1 MASITKKKIGRH
13 LYYYAR
19 ESRRVNGKPK
29 IVWQKYLGRIE
40 DIIAAVTRYRE
51 GSAMPEPLQEALV
64 VELGATAALYDLTR
78 QLQLCDIID
87 KHVPKRGAGPSVGTY
102 LSVAAINRCVKPV
115 SKARIGEWFDG
126 TVLRRLMDVKAA
138 QLTSQRFWDNMD
150 RVSPEAICAIENE
163 LTSRVVRQFDLD
175 VSRLLFDA
183 TNFFTFID
191 TFNEKSA
198 LAQRGRSKQERASL
212 RIVGLAMLV
221 TADFHVPVL
230 HHTYPGN
237 QTDAPTFASLTDT
250 IVQRCK
256 ALVDGVEHI
265 TITFDKGNNSKTN
278 LEAVEG
284 TPYHFVGSLV
294 PTQHLELLAVPT
306 SEFRSLAEDGL
317 PGVTAYRTKKVV
329 FGEERTVLIT
339 WNENLFVA
347 QSKTLLR
354 EIGKRQRRLGDLVL
368 GLHKRRTGEIHGG
381 KPPTVE
387 STRKKIDRWLKA
399 RHMRD
404 LFKVVVSESEGL
416 PAVTYEFQKG
426 TWEKLQ
432 AELLGKTII
441 FTDND
446 DWSDADI
453 VRGYRAQH
461 HIESAF
467 RQMKDPHCI
476 ALRPQH
482 HWTDDNVRVHVF
494 TCVLALML
502 VSLLRRELHR
512 KGIDLSIP
520 RIIELLGGI
529 KEVTMLFPPEDRP
542 DKEPVTKTSITAL
555 DADQRELYDALE
567 LKRYA
572 RI

>member
-19 ESRRVNGKPK
+19 ECRRVNGKPK

-40 DIIAAVTRYRE
+40 DIITAVTHYRE
-51 GSAMPEPLQEALV
+51 GAVMPEPLQEALV

-78 QLQLCDIID
+78 QLDLPDTID
-87 KHVPKRGAGPSVGTY
+87 RHVPKRGHGPSVGTY
-102 LSVAAINRCVKPV
+102 LSVAVINRCVKPL
-115 SKARIGEWFDG
+115 SKARIGKWFDG
-126 TVLRRLMDVKAA
+126 TVLRRLMDIKGT

-163 LTSRVVRQFDLD
+163 ITSRVVQQFDLD
-175 VSRLLFDA
+175 LSRLLFDA

-191 TFNEKSA
+191 TFNAKST
-198 LAQRGRSKQERASL
+198 LAQRGKSKQERASL

-221 TADFHVPVL
+221 TADFHVPIL

-237 QTDAPTFASLTDT
+237 QPDAPTFASLTDT

-256 ALVDGVEHI
+256 ALADGVEHI
-265 TITFDKGNNSKTN
+265 TIVFDKGNNSKAN

-294 PTQHLELLAVPT
+294 PTHHLELLTVPK

-329 FGEERTVLIT
+329 FGEERTVLVT

-354 EIGKRQRRLGDLVL
+354 EIGKRQKRLADLVVS
-368 GLHKRRTGEIHGG
+368 LHRRQTGEVHGG

-387 STRKKIDRWLKA
+387 STRKKIDGWLKA
-399 RHMRD
+399 RHMKD
-404 LFKVVVSESEGL
+404 LFNITVTESDGL
-416 PAVTYEFQKG
+416 PVVTYEFVREA
-426 TWEKLQ
+426 WEDLQ
-432 AELLGKTII
+432 TELLGKTII

-446 DWSDADI
+446 DWPDADI

-476 ALRPQH
+476 ALRPQR
-482 HWTDDNVRVHVF
+482 HWTDNNVRVHVF
-494 TCVLALML
+494 SCVLALML
-502 VSLLRRELHR
+502 VSLLRRNLHA

-520 RIIELLGGI
+520 RIMELLGGI
-529 KEVTMLFPPEDRP
+529 KEATMLFPAENDNGR
-542 DKEPVTKTSITAL
+542 EPVARTSTTAMSPDQRQIYEAL
-555 DADQRELYDALE
+555 D
-567 LKRYA
+567 LKRYT
-572 RI
+572 RT